1 MPIVE
6 MVIFM
11 GAQAAGKT
19 SYYKFRF
26 FETHVR
32 VNLDM
37 LRTRNREK
45 FLVEACLQSKQP
57 FVVDNTNVT
66 VADRQQYL
74 RLASA
79 HSFSVVGY
87 YFQSIAAECVAR
99 NAKRNRDPL
108 PVVPSVAIRGTISRF
123 EHPTFCEG
131 FDQLYFVRI
140 ENNSFMVE
148 KWKDEI

>member
-1 MPIVE
+1 

-19 SYYKFRF
+19 SFYKFRF
-26 FETHVR
+26 FDTHVR

-45 FLVEACLQSKQP
+45 TLVEACLQSKQS
-57 FVVDNTNVT
+57 FVVDNTNAT
-66 VADRQQYL
+66 VPDRSRYI
-74 RLASA
+74 RRASA
-79 HSFSVVGY
+79 YRFSVVGY
-87 YFQSIAAECVAR
+87 YFQSIAAECIAR
-99 NAKRNRDPL
+99 NKQRNRYPL

-123 EHPTFCEG
+123 EHPSFSEG
-131 FDQLYFVRI
+131 FDRLYFVRI
-140 ENNSFMVE
+140 ENDSFIVE